1 MSNREKLRERIFG
14 ILYTLFGSLMFIVGL
29 TTGSSKA
36 LLGGFA
42 FLIIG
47 SFSWIKLAM
56 HSNPKKKENSR
67 PVKQNA
73 AHMAREREMEELK
86 AKQAQA
92 RQEHDALCVPSPT
105 PLQIRQWNNVFK
117 WDWKH
122 DKHPLIQTLYIYRMT
137 SNALGV
143 THLSRGSGNLCVLQ
157 NKNGIWYLSNVGYNT
172 TVRMNPP
179 IVREKCQGM
188 PVNTQEFPV
197 ARGEETPLA
206 PGDCFSV
213 FQDQLF
219 LHFRVDELQPD
230 SNNS

>member
-29 TTGSSKA
+29 TSGSSKA

-47 SFSWIKLAM
+47 SFSWIKLAA
-56 HSNPKKKENSR
+56 NS
-67 PVKQNA
+67 
-73 AHMAREREMEELK
+73 
-86 AKQAQA
+86 
-92 RQEHDALCVPSPT
+92 
-105 PLQIRQWNNVFK
+105 
-117 WDWKH
+117 
-122 DKHPLIQTLYIYRMT
+122 
-137 SNALGV
+137 
-143 THLSRGSGNLCVLQ
+143 
-157 NKNGIWYLSNVGYNT
+157 
-172 TVRMNPP
+172 
-179 IVREKCQGM
+179 
-188 PVNTQEFPV
+188 QEFPV

-230 SNNS
+230 SNNP

>member
-92 RQEHDALCVPSPT
+92 RGQ
-105 PLQIRQWNNVFK
+105 
-117 WDWKH
+117 
-122 DKHPLIQTLYIYRMT
+122 
-137 SNALGV
+137 
-143 THLSRGSGNLCVLQ
+143 
-157 NKNGIWYLSNVGYNT
+157 
-172 TVRMNPP
+172 
-179 IVREKCQGM
+179 
-188 PVNTQEFPV
+188 
-197 ARGEETPLA
+197 
-206 PGDCFSV
+206 
-213 FQDQLF
+213 
-219 LHFRVDELQPD
+219 
-230 SNNS
+230 